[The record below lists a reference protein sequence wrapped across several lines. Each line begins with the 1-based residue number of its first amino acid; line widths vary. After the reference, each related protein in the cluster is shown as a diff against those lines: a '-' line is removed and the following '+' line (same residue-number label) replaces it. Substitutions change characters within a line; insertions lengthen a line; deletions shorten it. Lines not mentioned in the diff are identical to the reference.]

1 MAALKFVRKAILA
14 PLILASINVMNVNK
28 RLKAHKRTPSKQK
41 QLLLSDTFPTTGV
54 LLAHTLHP
62 CKPVV

>member
-14 PLILASINVMNVNK
+14 PLILASINV
-28 RLKAHKRTPSKQK
+28 KAHKRTPSKQK